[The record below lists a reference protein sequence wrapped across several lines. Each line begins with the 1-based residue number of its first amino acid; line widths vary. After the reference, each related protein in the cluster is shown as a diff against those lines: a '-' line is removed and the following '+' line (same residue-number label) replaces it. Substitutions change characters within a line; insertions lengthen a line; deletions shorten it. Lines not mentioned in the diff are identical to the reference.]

1 VNRRP
6 LCVGFSASGQPLAAY
21 EGGCFVLLRPGALG
35 PGNCPLGSRTSL
47 RTPRSTALLPRRAH
61 AQLLTQLMH
70 SPPPDSG
77 EAAAG
82 AGFVHP
88 RVAEWLP
95 RGAQQRLAVPM
106 PRALR
111 CAAISLELGLSS
123 RWRFWSLV
131 AWRLALPEEEV
142 GEAAGD
148 EEEDGRGPGERGGV
162 PEASGMREPPA
173 FRDRSIAQGEIV
185 GPSTAAA
192 VTATAS
198 ETASVVTAAATVGG
212 GGELWATF
220 GVLRSAVAVRA
231 DRLAR
236 LAEQMAAAAAA
247 GGGGDSG
254 GLSTARRAAHQLIGA
269 GSYAGGSDLLLG
281 HSGAEESDWL
291 LGVVA
296 AGSPPLRLRSV
307 SRAAPS
313 NHKRCCNTR
322 RRGLE
327 RGGRR
332 SGAPCGG
339 SDARGGKADGG
350 RRVTVCRRPRRRRR

>member
-1 VNRRP
+1 MNRRP

-148 EEEDGRGPGERGGV
+148 EEEDGRGPGERAGV

-236 LAEQMAAAAAA
+236 LAEQMAAAAA